1 MTTVT
6 MLEAKTRLSQPV
18 SAIENGIEEEIIIA
32 RDGKPAARL
41 LPIAKPCSTPRSR
54 YGHSI
59 TEQIV
64 LPHRAPFDR
73 LLIIE
78 PLTPVTRDSKVAA
91 YSPGFI
97 TW

>member
-1 MTTVT
+1 MGI
-6 MLEAKTRLSQPV
+6 ASPNRLSCP
-18 SAIENGIEEEIIIA
+18 
-32 RDGKPAARL
+32 
-41 LPIAKPCSTPRSR
+41 T
-54 YGHSI
+54 
-59 TEQIV
+59 
-64 LPHRAPFDR
+64 RAPFDR